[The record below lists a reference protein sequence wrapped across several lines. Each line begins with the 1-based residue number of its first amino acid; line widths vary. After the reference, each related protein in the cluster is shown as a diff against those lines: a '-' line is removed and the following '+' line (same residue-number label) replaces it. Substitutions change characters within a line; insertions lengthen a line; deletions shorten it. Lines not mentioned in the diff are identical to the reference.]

1 MFGLCKYKDSL
12 GIPGKG
18 IHFHVFGI
26 AIVDVMLTFG
36 GAYIINRITG
46 GNYLWTI
53 FGSLLAMGFLLHHI
67 FCVKTTV
74 NTLLGD
80 IILQKKD

>member
-46 GNYLWTI
+46 GNYLWFI
-53 FGSLLAMGFLLHHI
+53 FGFLLVMGFIFHKI
-67 FCVKTTV
+67 FCVKTTI
-74 NTLLGD
+74 NTFIYELFA
-80 IILQKKD
+80 